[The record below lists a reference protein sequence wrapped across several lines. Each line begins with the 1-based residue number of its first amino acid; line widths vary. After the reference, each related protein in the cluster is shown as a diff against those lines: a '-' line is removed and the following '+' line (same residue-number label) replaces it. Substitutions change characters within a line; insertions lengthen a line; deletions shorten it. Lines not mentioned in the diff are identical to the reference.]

1 MLIRTDVSTLHL
13 KSPKSR
19 LARTVCFWYKYGSR
33 VKMYRACV
41 SESYVCVEIVIVAV
55 LVLMF
60 VNEYNLFV
68 IFEEMQEQFVAS
80 GLCT

>member
-1 MLIRTDVSTLHL
+1 
-13 KSPKSR
+13 
-19 LARTVCFWYKYGSR
+19 
-33 VKMYRACV
+33 MYRACV
-41 SESYVCVEIVIVAV
+41 SESHVCVEIVIVAV

-68 IFEEMQEQFVAS
+68 IFEEMQEQSVAS

>member
-1 MLIRTDVSTLHL
+1 M
-13 KSPKSR
+13 
-19 LARTVCFWYKYGSR
+19 
-33 VKMYRACV
+33 

-68 IFEEMQEQFVAS
+68 IFEEMQEQSVAS
-80 GLCT
+80 GLGT

>member
-1 MLIRTDVSTLHL
+1 
-13 KSPKSR
+13 
-19 LARTVCFWYKYGSR
+19 
-33 VKMYRACV
+33 MYQ
-41 SESYVCVEIVIVAV
+41 VCVNLEFVIVVV

-68 IFEEMQEQFVAS
+68 IFEEMQEQSVAS

>member
-1 MLIRTDVSTLHL
+1 M
-13 KSPKSR
+13 
-19 LARTVCFWYKYGSR
+19 
-33 VKMYRACV
+33 
-41 SESYVCVEIVIVAV
+41 SESHVCVEIVIVAV

-68 IFEEMQEQFVAS
+68 ISEEMQEQSVAS

>member
-1 MLIRTDVSTLHL
+1 
-13 KSPKSR
+13 
-19 LARTVCFWYKYGSR
+19 
-33 VKMYRACV
+33 MYRACV

-60 VNEYNLFV
+60 VNEYHLFV
-68 IFEEMQEQFVAS
+68 ISEEMQEQSVAS

>member
-1 MLIRTDVSTLHL
+1 
-13 KSPKSR
+13 
-19 LARTVCFWYKYGSR
+19 
-33 VKMYRACV
+33 MYRACV

-68 IFEEMQEQFVAS
+68 ILEEMQEQSVAS

>member
-1 MLIRTDVSTLHL
+1 
-13 KSPKSR
+13 
-19 LARTVCFWYKYGSR
+19 
-33 VKMYRACV
+33 MYRACV
-41 SESYVCVEIVIVAV
+41 SESYVRVEIVIVAV

-68 IFEEMQEQFVAS
+68 IFEEMQEQSVAS

>member
-1 MLIRTDVSTLHL
+1 MQGPFVFGISTGG
-13 KSPKSR
+13 
-19 LARTVCFWYKYGSR
+19 V
-33 VKMYRACV
+33 YRACV
-41 SESYVCVEIVIVAV
+41 SESYVRVEIVIVAV

-68 IFEEMQEQFVAS
+68 IFEEMQEQSVAS